1 MKAKATN
8 WAEMLPFFR
17 LGIGGRICNG
27 RQWMSWTPFTLLSG
41 PGVAVSGLV
50 ARRGG

>member
-1 MKAKATN
+1 MKAKAAN

-27 RQWMSWTPFTLLSG
+27 RQWMSWITPHDEVEALCG
-41 PGVAVSGLV
+41 
-50 ARRGG
+50 